1 MTFNSKHF
9 EEEGTSVWNCAAVQI
24 DISRQEKMNETILL
38 SLLDKKLRER
48 ILYFITLLRKNDYG
62 NIFIFV
68 HCSARRNKWTD
79 HGQTRT
85 TMDEKGGFGI
95 GKVICKAL

>member
-1 MTFNSKHF
+1 MSFNRKHF

-48 ILYFITLLRKNDYG
+48 ILQHYCKKNACG
-62 NIFIFV
+62 NIFV
-68 HCSARRNKWTD
+68 CVSWSARMNKWTD